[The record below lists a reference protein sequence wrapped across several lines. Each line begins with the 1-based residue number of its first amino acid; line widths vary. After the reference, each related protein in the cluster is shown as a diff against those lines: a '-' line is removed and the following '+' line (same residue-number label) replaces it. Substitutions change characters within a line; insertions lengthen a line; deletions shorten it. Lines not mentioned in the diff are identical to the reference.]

1 MSFAALGLV
10 PELLRAVAEE
20 GYERPTPIQQ
30 ETIPLA
36 LAGRDLIGSAQ
47 TGTGKTAAFMLPIL
61 QRLAPGPRHTLR
73 ALILV
78 PTRELAEQVL
88 QSALAY
94 GRHTRLSAAAVY
106 GGVGLEPQT
115 QALRRG
121 VDIVVATPGRLLD
134 HMERG
139 HVDYSR
145 LEVLVL
151 DEADRMLDMGFAP
164 DVRRILRELPV
175 ERQTLLFSA
184 TISPEVDALARTALN
199 GHASVEIGRRAQ
211 AADGIEHVIVA
222 VDKLQ
227 KRDALAKILQ
237 AKPAGQTLV
246 FTRTKYGADK
256 LATFLKKSGIPA
268 HALHGDKA
276 QSHRTRTL
284 EAFRRGVAEILVAT
298 DIAARGIDVDGIRMV
313 VNFDVPADAEIYVH
327 RVGRTAR
334 AGARGLALTL
344 LSPDE
349 WLLMADIEKLIGQTF
364 PREVIPG
371 FEPSVA
377 PLQPRTAEPAVPR
390 RSVTV
395 RGRTGAARRRR

>member
-1 MSFAALGLV
+1 MPFASLGLV
-10 PELLRAVAEE
+10 PELVRAVAEE
-20 GYERPTPIQQ
+20 GYAQPTPIQQ

-36 LAGRDLIGSAQ
+36 LQGRDVIGSAP

-61 QRLAPGPRHTLR
+61 QRLAPGTPHTLR
-73 ALILV
+73 ALVLA

-88 QSALAY
+88 QSARTY
-94 GRHTRLSAAAVY
+94 GRHTRLGAVAIY
-106 GGVGLEPQT
+106 GGVGMEPQT

-139 HVDYSR
+139 HVDFSR

-164 DVRRILRELPV
+164 DVRRILRALPTK
-175 ERQTLLFSA
+175 RQTLLFSA
-184 TISPEVDALARTALN
+184 TISPEVDALARSALN

-227 KRDALAKILQ
+227 KRAALAKILQ

-256 LATFLKKSGIPA
+256 LAGYLKKEGIPA

-284 EAFRRGVAEILVAT
+284 NAFREGTAEILVAT

-313 VNFDVPADAEIYVH
+313 VNFDVPNDPETYVH

-349 WLLMADIEKLIGQTF
+349 WLVMADIEKLIGQLF

-377 PLQPRTAEPAVPR
+377 PLQPRAAQAATARPA
-390 RSVTV
+390 RSV
-395 RGRTGAARRRR
+395 RGRLTVRNRR

>member
-1 MSFAALGLV
+1 MPFAALGLA
-10 PELLRAVAEE
+10 PELVRAVADE
-20 GYERPTPIQQ
+20 GYAHPTPIQS
-30 ETIPLA
+30 EAIPLA

-47 TGTGKTAAFMLPIL
+47 TGTGKTAAFVLPIL
-61 QRLAPGPRHTLR
+61 QRLSSGKRGTLR

-78 PTRELAEQVL
+78 PTRELAEQVAA
-88 QSALAY
+88 SIRAY
-94 GRHTRLSAAAVY
+94 GRHTHLKGAAVY
-106 GGVGLEPQT
+106 GGVGMEPQT
-115 QALRRG
+115 RALKHG
-121 VDIVVATPGRLLD
+121 ADIVVATPGRLLD

-139 HVDYSR
+139 HVDFSR

-164 DVRRILRELPV
+164 DVRRILAALPDK
-175 ERQTLLFSA
+175 RQTMLFSA
-184 TISPEVDALARTALN
+184 TISPEVDALARRALD
-199 GHASVEIGRRAQ
+199 GHASVEIGRRATP
-211 AADGIEHVIVA
+211 AEGVEHVIVA

-227 KRDALAKILQ
+227 KRGVLAKILQ
-237 AKPAGQTLV
+237 AKPAGQTLI

-256 LATFLKKSGIPA
+256 LVTFLRREGIPA
-268 HALHGDKA
+268 HAIHGDKA

-284 EAFRRGVAEILVAT
+284 DAFRSGAADVLVAT

-313 VNFDVPADAEIYVH
+313 VNFDVPHDPEVYVH

-349 WLLMADIEKLIGQTF
+349 WLLMGDIEKLVGQVF

-371 FEPSVA
+371 FEPSVP
-377 PLQPRTAEPAVPR
+377 PLQPRALKLEPARPA
-390 RSVTV
+390 RSVRARV
-395 RGRTGAARRRR
+395 GGRRRR